1 MRNGAVTGP
10 LSSAACGN
18 VAKTADGTGAGGMA
32 FSIARP
38 EGMGQ
43 NSPMP
48 PTDVPPT
55 HPRYLS
61 LLTRERIV
69 AGVERGVTSLH
80 GLIAHGRGEAFDYL
94 IGERTQPFAGEAI
107 AAAAACL
114 NGARHPVISV
124 NGNACA
130 LAAEDLVALAK
141 ATGAK
146 LEVNIF
152 HTSPARE
159 QAIRTMLL
167 EAGAAEVLMPGRT
180 HAISHID
187 HNRKWV
193 HPDGI
198 LTADVVCVPL
208 EDGDRCEALVKNGKT
223 VITIDLNPLS
233 RTARTAQITIVDNLT
248 RCLPLLVAAASGPLP
263 APPGSWD
270 NSAALAA
277 AEAVMR
283 SPRTP

>member
-1 MRNGAVTGP
+1 
-10 LSSAACGN
+10 
-18 VAKTADGTGAGGMA
+18 
-32 FSIARP
+32 
-38 EGMGQ
+38 
-43 NSPMP
+43 MP
-48 PTDVPPT
+48 PSDVPPT

-94 IGERTQPFAGEAI
+94 LGECTHSFAQRAI
-107 AAAAACL
+107 AAAAAAL
-114 NGARHPVISV
+114 QSARHPVISV

-130 LAAEDLVALAK
+130 LAAADLVALAQ
-141 ATGAK
+141 ATGAR

-152 HTSPARE
+152 HTPPARE

-167 EAGAAEVLMPGRT
+167 EAGALDVLMPSQT
-180 HAISHID
+180 HAIAHID

-193 HPDGI
+193 HPEGI
-198 LTADVVCVPL
+198 LIADVVCVPL
-208 EDGDRCEALVKNGKT
+208 EDGDRCEALVKNGKQ

-248 RCLPLLVAAASGPLP
+248 RCLPLLVEAALEA
-263 APPGSWD
+263 AVVRPPSMPWD
-270 NSAALAA
+270 NQAALAE
-277 AEAVMR
+277 AEAMMR
-283 SPRTP
+283 APRQA

>member
-1 MRNGAVTGP
+1 
-10 LSSAACGN
+10 
-18 VAKTADGTGAGGMA
+18 
-32 FSIARP
+32 
-38 EGMGQ
+38 
-43 NSPMP
+43 MP
-48 PTDVPPT
+48 PSDVPPT

-94 IGERTQPFAGEAI
+94 LGECTHPFAQRAI
-107 AAAAACL
+107 AAAAVAL
-114 NGARHPVISV
+114 KAARHPVISV

-130 LAAEDLVALAK
+130 LAAADLVALAQ
-141 ATGAK
+141 ATGAR

-167 EAGAAEVLMPGRT
+167 EAGAPDVLMPSQT
-180 HAISHID
+180 HAIAHID

-193 HPDGI
+193 HPEGI
-198 LTADVVCVPL
+198 LIADVVCVPL
-208 EDGDRCEALVKNGKT
+208 EDGDRCEALVKNGKQ

-248 RCLPLLVAAASGPLP
+248 RCLPLLVEAALHA
-263 APPGSWD
+263 AVIPPPSVRWD
-270 NSAALAA
+270 NQAALAE
-277 AEAVMR
+277 AEAMMR
-283 SPRTP
+283 APRRA

>member
-1 MRNGAVTGP
+1 MLP
-10 LSSAACGN
+10 S
-18 VAKTADGTGAGGMA
+18 
-32 FSIARP
+32 
-38 EGMGQ
+38 
-43 NSPMP
+43 
-48 PTDVPPT
+48 DVPPT

-94 IGERTQPFAGEAI
+94 LGERTHPFAHRAI
-107 AAAAACL
+107 AAAAAAL
-114 NGARHPVISV
+114 KSARHPVISV

-130 LAAEDLVALAK
+130 LAAAGLVTLAK

-159 QAIRTMLL
+159 QAIRSMLM
-167 EAGAAEVLMPGRT
+167 EAGATEVLMPSQT
-180 HAISHID
+180 HAIAHID

-193 HPDGI
+193 HPEGI
-198 LTADVVCVPL
+198 LIADVVCVPL
-208 EDGDRCEALVKNGKT
+208 EDGDRCEALVKNGKQ

-233 RTARTAQITIVDNLT
+233 RTARTAHITIVDNLT
-248 RCLPLLVAAASGPLP
+248 RCLPLLVKAASARCP
-263 APPGSWD
+263 APPTVPWD
-270 NSAALAA
+270 NAAALAE

-283 SPRTP
+283 TPGSQT

>member
-1 MRNGAVTGP
+1 MA
-10 LSSAACGN
+10 
-18 VAKTADGTGAGGMA
+18 GAGWRSGA
-32 FSIARP
+32 DASRQRW
-38 EGMGQ
+38 GQ
-43 NSPMP
+43 VRDCGGGGGGSWVAMS
-48 PTDVPPT
+48 TAEVLPT

-61 LLTRERIV
+61 LRTRERIV

-94 IGERTQPFAGEAI
+94 IGERTHPFAQRAI
-107 AAAAACL
+107 AAAAATL
-114 NGARHPVISV
+114 KAARYPVISV

-130 LAAEDLVALAK
+130 LAAQDLVGLAQ

-159 QAIRTMLL
+159 QAIRTMLM
-167 EAGAAEVLMPGRT
+167 EAGAPEVLMPSQT
-180 HAISHID
+180 HAIAHID

-193 HPDGI
+193 HPEGI
-198 LTADVVCVPL
+198 LIADVVCVPL

-233 RTARTAQITIVDNLT
+233 RTARTAHITIVDNLT
-248 RCLPLLVAAASGPLP
+248 RCLPLLVSAAGGAALSP
-263 APPGSWD
+263 AVPWD
-270 NSAALAA
+270 NPAALTE
-277 AEAVMR
+277 AEFMMR
-283 SPRTP
+283 RPGMG

>member
-1 MRNGAVTGP
+1 
-10 LSSAACGN
+10 
-18 VAKTADGTGAGGMA
+18 
-32 FSIARP
+32 
-38 EGMGQ
+38 
-43 NSPMP
+43 MP
-48 PTDVPPT
+48 PADVPPT

-94 IGERTQPFAGEAI
+94 LGERTHSFAHRAI
-107 AAAAACL
+107 AAAASAL
-114 NGARHPVISV
+114 RHARHPVISV

-130 LAAEDLVALAK
+130 LAAADLVALAK

-159 QAIRTMLL
+159 QAIRSMLL
-167 EAGAAEVLMPGRT
+167 EAGAEEVLMPSQT
-180 HAISHID
+180 HAIDHID

-193 HPDGI
+193 HPQGI
-198 LTADVVCVPL
+198 LIADVVCVPL
-208 EDGDRCEALVKNGKT
+208 EDGDRCGALVKNGKF

-233 RTARTAQITIVDNLT
+233 RTSRTAQITIVDNLT
-248 RCLPLLVAAASGPLP
+248 RCLPLLVTATTAPSPALP
-263 APPGSWD
+263 PWD
-270 NSAALAA
+270 NFSALAE
-277 AEAVMR
+277 AEAAIR
-283 SPRTP
+283 QPT